1 MIALFYAVL
10 YTALAWSLAMGAW
23 HRIQARKL
31 RRQLAAIQNPRLG
44 DRIRSELLLL
54 AAMNV
59 RPECESRGRDV
70 ADHLR
75 SAFDIPDELLA
86 AVLHEALRQSAIGLE
101 IEDAELMLSS
111 MVNAAVELSALEREL
126 A

>member
-1 MIALFYAVL
+1 MVCSIKEP
-10 YTALAWSLAMGAW
+10 G
-23 HRIQARKL
+23 
-31 RRQLAAIQNPRLG
+31 QNPGLG

-86 AVLHEALRQSAIGLE
+86 AVLHEAVREAAVEMGQ
-101 IEDAELMLSS
+101 DAEGILH
-111 MVNAAVELSALEREL
+111 MVINAAVDLSALERKL
-126 A
+126 AW